1 MAATAAPLPA
11 PSPSPPAACDGNG
24 IVGGGEGGEV
34 RDEQLPK
41 SQVLPLLRRGP
52 RLHRRPQ
59 LRQLRLLR
67 CPKLYLAI
75 SSEAMPKYLFV

>member
-1 MAATAAPLPA
+1 
-11 PSPSPPAACDGNG
+11 
-24 IVGGGEGGEV
+24 VGGGEGGEV

-41 SQVLPLLRRGP
+41 SQVLPLLRRRP
-52 RLHRRPQ
+52 HLHRCPQ
-59 LRQLRLLR
+59 LRQLRLMR